1 MIKMAITTHTHL
13 IAFLVR
19 LSNKKLMPSIVSNHT
34 DEARQWF
41 GTIRS
46 MFDFYQKRKLR
57 GVINSRVTQVIL
69 VILILLMG
77 YSAYGR
83 YEIAM
88 EMQER
93 REIAEA
99 EVQALEERRATLEE
113 QVEYLSSE
121 RGQEAELRRQFDV
134 ALPGE
139 QVVVIVE
146 EESEEVEIL
155 PLSTSTNESNKK
167 WYQFWR

>member
-1 MIKMAITTHTHL
+1 
-13 IAFLVR
+13 
-19 LSNKKLMPSIVSNHT
+19 
-34 DEARQWF
+34 
-41 GTIRS
+41 

-57 GVINSRVTQVIL
+57 EVLNSRITQALLFV
-69 VILILLMG
+69 LIGLMG

-88 EMQER
+88 EMQDR
-93 REIAEA
+93 REVAEA
-99 EVQALEERRATLEE
+99 EVQALQERKTELKER
-113 QVEYLSSE
+113 VDYLSSE

-146 EESEEVEIL
+146 EESEEDEIL
-155 PLSTSTNESNKK
+155 PLSTSTNKSNKK